1 MLLRI
6 KVAKKYFYINL
17 INCLLCIF
25 LLYLTGCTKQPKAEL
40 QKKTQEKVG
49 EAGGMPQLAQKK
61 MDFSILLDKLKKK
74 NPFSKDHSEV
84 YKYKFAFGTLT
95 LSGIFYDAK
104 KPLAIIND
112 KVAGVGDMVDGK
124 IIIQI
129 TQDEVI
135 LKDKEKE
142 YRLKTE

>member
-1 MLLRI
+1 L
-6 KVAKKYFYINL
+6 K
-17 INCLLCIF
+17 
-25 LLYLTGCTKQPKAEL
+25 
-40 QKKTQEKVG
+40 KKTQEKIG
-49 EAGGMPQLAQKK
+49 EAGGMPQLEQKK
-61 MDFSILLDKLKKK
+61 RDFSILLDNLKKK

-84 YKYKFAFGTLT
+84 YKYKFTFGTLT
-95 LSGIFYDAK
+95 LSGIFYDEK